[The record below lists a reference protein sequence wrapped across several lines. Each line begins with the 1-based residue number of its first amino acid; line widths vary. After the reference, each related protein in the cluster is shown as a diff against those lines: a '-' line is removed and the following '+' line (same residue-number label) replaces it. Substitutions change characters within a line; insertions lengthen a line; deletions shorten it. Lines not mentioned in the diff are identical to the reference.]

1 LIQETEKNQK
11 KATSREI
18 DYLKIARILFSRWY
32 VIASSVF
39 LGLLLAYFYLWYT
52 PKTYATSGILKFEE
66 KRTELS
72 DLVSAMGSSSRGSI
86 NLQSEK
92 FIIQSRDLLLNAI
105 RSLDYKIS
113 FYISGRVRS
122 HEIYPNKPLQIN
134 ILKFEILNFFP
145 GLITFK
151 PADEKTFTLMW
162 SAGDNEIQRNFNYDT
177 PINIGN
183 VDFTVGYPGQINPNI
198 SYQFRFNT
206 PEGLLGRVRNGL
218 HTSEIAKNSNI
229 VTIQQSDSNPQ
240 FAADILNAIMNE
252 YLNFDRNQKT
262 QSATQMIQFINDQQQ
277 FLSSAVKGS
286 ENSLEK
292 YKQSSGILDVSSSA
306 GASLS
311 KISELESQRSLLK
324 MQLMAIDQ
332 FKKQITEDKN
342 NVSLN
347 FNLEGAID
355 PLLGV
360 LINNINSLLA
370 DRAAVLKTYNSTSQA
385 AADINSQI
393 SQVKTAA
400 LQNINASSQRIQK
413 NIDYLHAQ
421 LTQANQQIAALPA
434 AEKNMISLRRDFEIN
449 EKVYSFL
456 SEKKLEAQINR
467 SAILPGAT
475 IIEQAQV
482 NKNPVSPNGKEIYR
496 SATIFGLLAGVG
508 IILSIRIFNPY
519 IYDKESVEN
528 ATTIPIIGI
537 IRKFPDKVDEDNS
550 QILSLSRPRSI
561 FAESVRSVRTNL
573 NFLAS
578 EKKSKVICITSEVAG
593 EGKSFVALNLC
604 STLALIDKK
613 VILIGADLRRPKL
626 HHAFGLPNTIGL
638 SNYLVNKST
647 VNDLIQHTSYKN
659 LDFISS
665 GPIPPNPAELLHH
678 ERITELLSQL
688 RTKYDVIMI
697 DTAPIGLVSDSIPLI
712 CQSDINLFVIRYGK
726 SKHNAATIP
735 QGLVHEYGLKN
746 MAIVLN
752 AFEEN
757 LLQSSYYRNSTSHG
771 TLHYYADYN
780 GYQSSGYYE
789 DEEQKKWWNIRKWF
803 KS

>member
-1 LIQETEKNQK
+1 MTQEKEKDSK
-11 KATSREI
+11 KNTNREI
-18 DYLKIARILFSRWY
+18 DYLKIGRILFSRWY
-32 VIASSVF
+32 IIASGVL
-39 LGLLLAYFYLWYT
+39 LGLLFAWVYLWYT

-66 KRTELS
+66 KKTELS
-72 DLVSAMGSSSRGSI
+72 DLVSVMSNSGRGPI

-122 HEIYPNKPLQIN
+122 YELYPNKPFQVD
-134 ILKFEILNFFP
+134 ILKFEKQEFSQD
-145 GLITFK
+145 LITFK
-151 PADEKTFTLMW
+151 PVNEQTFTLIW
-162 SAGDNEIQRNFNYDT
+162 NSGGNEIQRNYTYHT
-177 PINIGN
+177 PIRIGN
-183 VDFTVGYPGQINPNI
+183 VDFLIRYPGQINANI

-206 PEGLLGRVRNGL
+206 PETLLARVRNGL
-218 HTSEIAKNSNI
+218 RTNETLKNSNI
-229 VTIQQSDSNPQ
+229 VTIQQTDSNPQ
-240 FAADILNAIMNE
+240 FAADILNAVMIE
-252 YLNFDRNQKT
+252 YLNYDRNQKT
-262 QSATQMIQFINDQQQ
+262 QSATQMIHFINDQQQ
-277 FLSSAVKGS
+277 YLSSAVKGS
-286 ENSLEK
+286 ESSLEK
-292 YKQSSGILDVSSSA
+292 YKQNSGILDVGSSA
-306 GASLS
+306 GAALS
-311 KISELESQRSLLK
+311 KVSELESQRSLLK
-324 MQLMAIDQ
+324 IQLMAIDQ
-332 FKKQITEDKN
+332 LKKQINDDKN

-347 FNLEGAID
+347 FNLEGVVD
-355 PLLGV
+355 PLLGI
-360 LINNINSLLA
+360 LISNMNDLLA
-370 DRAAVLKTYNSTSQA
+370 DRTAVLKTYSSTSQA
-385 AADINSQI
+385 VADVNSQI

-400 LQNINASSQRIQK
+400 LQNISASSQRIQK
-413 NIDYLHAQ
+413 NMDYLHNQ
-421 LTQANQQIAALPA
+421 LSQVNQQVSALPA

-475 IIEQAQV
+475 VIEQAQV
-482 NKNPVSPNGKEIYR
+482 NKTPISPDGKEIYR
-496 SATIFGLLAGVG
+496 TSAIFGMLAGVG
-508 IILSIRIFNPY
+508 IILFIRIFNPY
-519 IYDKESVEN
+519 IYDKESVEQ
-528 ATTIPIIGI
+528 ATTVPIIGV
-537 IRKFPDKVDEDNS
+537 IRKFPDKIDADNA
-550 QILSLSRPRSI
+550 QILALSRPRSI

-593 EGKSFVALNLC
+593 EGKSFVALNLS
-604 STLALIDKK
+604 STLALINKK

-626 HHAFGLPNTIGL
+626 HHAFGLSNAKGL
-638 SNYLVNKST
+638 SNYLVHQST
-647 VNDLIQHTSYKN
+647 VDDIIQHTTYEN

-678 ERITELLSQL
+678 ERIADLLNQL
-688 RTKYDVIMI
+688 RTSYEIIMI

-712 CQSDINLFVIRYGK
+712 CQSDINLFIIRYGK
-726 SKHNAATIP
+726 SKHSAATIP
-735 QGLVHEYGLKN
+735 QGLVHEYGLNN

-757 LLQSSYYRNSTSHG
+757 LLQSSYYKNSTSHG

-789 DEEQKKWWNIRKWF
+789 DEERLKWWNIRKWF